1 MAPTME
7 LEAKNIKEAVKKACD
22 KLNISR
28 SDLKY
33 DIISYGSSGI
43 FGLGRT
49 KKAKIRVMMPD
60 EHRKTENR
68 EIQHTDSTPNSD
80 AEAKSHLQSLIR
92 ETFNDSPVPSFPDNP
107 QSLGKDVL
115 RRIIDSITTDAS
127 ISVEEE
133 NGRIL
138 FNVQGGN
145 SAILIGKHGQT
156 LEAIQS
162 LVEKIV
168 NKHHSERI
176 RVQVD
181 VEGYLENRKINLIR
195 HAERQ
200 AKKCKRIR
208 KPVTVGYMNA
218 HDRRI
223 VHVALKNDRE
233 VRTHSMGDG
242 FLRKLMIFPKKK
254 QRQNADY
261 GNAPDLSADA

>member
-7 LEAKNIKEAVKKACD
+7 LEAKNIREAVKKACD
-22 KLNISR
+22 KLNIRR

-49 KKAKIRVMMPD
+49 KKAKIRVIMP
-60 EHRKTENR
+60 EAHRSVETSEMQN
-68 EIQHTDSTPNSD
+68 TVSTLSSD
-80 AEAKSHLQSLIR
+80 VEMKSHVKSLIR
-92 ETFNDSPVPSFPDNP
+92 ETFKDSQVPTFSDNP

-115 RRIIDSITTDAS
+115 RRIIDSITTDAK
-127 ISVEEE
+127 ISVEEDNE
-133 NGRIL
+133 RIL
-138 FNVQGGN
+138 FKVNGGN

-168 NKHHSERI
+168 NKHHSERV

-181 VEGYLENRKINLIR
+181 VEGYLENRKNKLIR

-223 VHVALKNDRE
+223 VHVALKNDRN

-242 FLRKLMIFPKKK
+242 FLRKLMIFPKK
-254 QRQNADY
+254 NVSP
-261 GNAPDLSADA
+261 G

>member
-7 LEAKNIKEAVKKACD
+7 LEAKNIKEAVKTACN
-22 KLNISR
+22 KLNISQ
-28 SDLKY
+28 SELKY

-49 KKAKIRVMMPD
+49 KKAKIRVMMPEEQLTAESSEMQTRVSPLGSD
-60 EHRKTENR
+60 VEMKEHV
-68 EIQHTDSTPNSD
+68 
-80 AEAKSHLQSLIR
+80 QSLIR
-92 ETFNDSPVPSFPDNP
+92 ETFNDTQVPAFPDNP

-115 RRIIDSITTDAS
+115 RRIVDSITTGAR
-127 ISVEEE
+127 ISAEEDNE
-133 NGRIL
+133 RIL
-138 FNVQGGN
+138 FNVNGGN

-168 NKHHSERI
+168 NKHNSERV

-181 VEGYLENRKINLIR
+181 VEGYLEKRKNNLIR

-223 VHVALKNDRE
+223 VHLALKNDRD
-233 VRTHSMGDG
+233 VKTHSMGDG
-242 FLRKLMIFPKKK
+242 FLRKLMIFPEK
-254 QRQNADY
+254 NA
-261 GNAPDLSADA
+261 APGHR

>member
-1 MAPTME
+1 MTPTKE
-7 LEAKNIKEAVKKACD
+7 IEAKNVEEAVKKACS
-22 KLNISR
+22 KLNIPR

-43 FGLGRT
+43 FGLGRS
-49 KKAKIRVMMPD
+49 KKAKIRVILPKKSAPD
-60 EHRKTENR
+60 QKVATTIAAGMVE
-68 EIQHTDSTPNSD
+68 DV
-80 AEAKSHLQSLIR
+80 KSSVRTLIN
-92 ETFNDSPVPSFPDNP
+92 ETFYDKSAEEKLPGDPET
-107 QSLGKDVL
+107 LGRDVL
-115 RRIIDSITTDAS
+115 ERIVNAISNEAE
-127 ISVEEE
+127 ISVEG
-133 NGRIL
+133 NANKLSFQIT
-138 FNVQGGN
+138 GGD

-168 NKHHSERI
+168 NKHNSDKI

-181 VEGYLENRKINLIR
+181 VEGYLENRKNNLVR
-195 HAERQ
+195 HAERM

-223 VHVALKNDRE
+223 IHLALKSDQA

-242 FLRKLMIFPKKK
+242 FLRKLMIFPAK
-254 QRQNADY
+254 
-261 GNAPDLSADA
+261 SADQVQRSSG